1 MPISLW
7 RCIPLWGKIFYLVWG
22 KLNLIG
28 TPLCYANKSVSL
40 TNVGSRTV
48 HIHYFLL
55 SNNFSSTEKHL
66 YPATASFVSPR
77 GGLKNNPPSLHRAA
91 PRKISGGIFSRKN
104 TEKVYRKY
112 HVSMIFYTY
121 RQEKPYVSSS
131 NA

>member
-7 RCIPLWGKIFYLVWG
+7 RCIPLRGKMFYLVWR

-40 TNVGSRTV
+40 TNVGGRTV
-48 HIHYFLL
+48 HIHYFLF
-55 SNNFSSTEKHL
+55 SNTFSSTEKQL
-66 YPATASFVSPR
+66 YPTAASFVAPR
-77 GGLKNNPPSLHRAA
+77 GGSEKQPPSLHRAA
-91 PRKISGGIFSRKN
+91 PRKISGGIFFQKN
-104 TEKVYRKY
+104 TEKVYKKY

-121 RQEKPYVSSS
+121 RQEKTYVSSS